1 MTATYHHSR
10 GVGTVLIRHDSDAP
24 LGIGRARGDSARM
37 CVVALAWRVHPDWPL
52 ILVGNRD
59 EFHDRPSAPLAAW
72 DDGSG
77 IVAGRDL
84 QAGGT
89 WMGLHAPS
97 GRVVVVT
104 NVRGAMPD
112 PAKESRGALVTDLLR
127 GSGRFAAPAE
137 SDLDRFN
144 AFNLVAADGEARL
157 LTNRPAP
164 RIALLDAGVHAI
176 ANEPADRPC
185 PRAERLRAA
194 LAAVVDAGS
203 DPAGLLDTLTATG
216 DPALF
221 LRGDVYGTRA
231 STLIAIDPGG
241 TAHLT
246 ENRYGKGG
254 RPAGTTALEIRIG

>member
-1 MTATYHHSR
+1 
-10 GVGTVLIRHDSDAP
+10 
-24 LGIGRARGDSARM
+24 M

-97 GRVVVVT
+97 GRAVVVT
-104 NVRGAMPD
+104 NVRGALPD
-112 PAKESRGALVTDLLR
+112 PAKASRGALVTDLLL
-127 GSGRFAAPAE
+127 GDGCFAAPTE
-137 SDLDRFN
+137 GDLDRFN
-144 AFNLVAADGEARL
+144 AFNLFAADGEAKL
-157 LTNRPAP
+157 LTNRPTP
-164 RIALLDAGVHAI
+164 RIETLTPGVHAI
-176 ANEPADRPC
+176 ANEPTDRAC

-194 LAAVVDAGS
+194 LEAVVDTAS

-231 STLIAIDPGG
+231 STLIAIDGKG
-241 TAHLT
+241 TAHVT
-246 ENRYGKGG
+246 ERRYEKG
-254 RPAGTTALEIRIG
+254 RPAGTTALQIRTG